1 MTACK
6 DSQATS
12 GKKAVSATLAG
23 VLAVGLVPAVALAD
37 EAVEVT
43 EEDGIT
49 ERNTTAEAIMNG
61 TIVLKAGQ
69 TAGQEFPAS
78 AAPNNYLVPTGVQ
91 PQGTTGASNQV
102 KDLGT
107 GNGWFYVPVSASGAN
122 TNFVDQDGKALKL
135 DWANKVA
142 ADAVPS
148 DGIDA
153 GEWALVAAVTASG
166 DAVVKQA
173 LTFTAQAT
181 SLANATLYEVKADA
195 TDFSDT
201 TFTYDGAAWAFGAA
215 EGDLNL
221 VLDGK
226 KLASGTDYTAKIY
239 NSQGVDI
246 TATGPKYAGTY
257 RVVIDGVASS
267 AYAGDKQIEKS
278 LTIAPLNLSSAKVYY
293 KAQQVPTTGAVTEG
307 SILADTTT
315 VNDLT
320 LEDLGLAVGTAP
332 NIDYYIQPSS
342 LTTKTVGGYAVTFTP
357 DIPSTADNAAAL
369 AGSFTGTAS
378 GTLYVTSEADLAAT
392 NFEFDGTEIGK
403 TGADDITIDYS
414 AKKPTAPIYN
424 KWDSSLIEVTDAAGE
439 ALDSSV
445 YTIQVLDSEGND
457 VGVAGLANKGSY
469 KLSVVIDPANT
480 DPAYAF
486 AGKSATMDVTVTYGE
501 VKGANIA
508 FTADGK
514 LLDGATPS
522 VEYTGSP
529 IVIGTN
535 VKFDGKDVPASEY
548 TVAITKDGKAVDQV
562 LDAGTYTITVKSDKY
577 SFEAAGNVITLTVSP
592 MAVTPVDAKDSVKVN
607 YSGTTYPTLF
617 YTGSDIAPTFTF
629 ENADGDKVEVPADS
643 YSMSYEYAEK
653 QGDAATG
660 PFKAVD
666 AINEAGTYKV
676 TLADASNKDNY
687 SVQAS
692 TPNPFILVVNDGDV
706 FIDVPAD
713 AWYSTPV
720 YKAVE
725 LDYMNG
731 YAWSQTFGP
740 NDRITRGQVACVLY
754 NMAGGNDLEFNP
766 GYDENKGVVTGFS
779 DVDGHMYYAKPIA
792 WAKQMGVINGFAG
805 TDQFGPDQNIT
816 REQFAAMLANY
827 AKKAGKFTDVDVA
840 AVLASMPDGSAVSDW
855 ARESVA
861 WAVQAKVMGNGGVID
876 PMNQIS
882 RAETAAMAVNY
893 QPERPDT
900 IIK

>member
-1 MTACK
+1 M
-6 DSQATS
+6 
-12 GKKAVSATLAG
+12 
-23 VLAVGLVPAVALAD
+23 
-37 EAVEVT
+37 
-43 EEDGIT
+43 
-49 ERNTTAEAIMNG
+49 
-61 TIVLKAGQ
+61 
-69 TAGQEFPAS
+69 
-78 AAPNNYLVPTGVQ
+78 
-91 PQGTTGASNQV
+91 
-102 KDLGT
+102 
-107 GNGWFYVPVSASGAN
+107 
-122 TNFVDQDGKALKL
+122 
-135 DWANKVA
+135 A

-392 NFEFDGTEIGK
+392 NFEFDGAEIGK

-414 AKKPTAPIYN
+414 AKKPTAPTYN

-457 VGVAGLANKGSY
+457 VGVAGL
-469 KLSVVIDPANT
+469 P
-480 DPAYAF
+480 
-486 AGKSATMDVTVTYGE
+486 
-501 VKGANIA
+501 
-508 FTADGK
+508 
-514 LLDGATPS
+514 
-522 VEYTGSP
+522 
-529 IVIGTN
+529 
-535 VKFDGKDVPASEY
+535 
-548 TVAITKDGKAVDQV
+548 
-562 LDAGTYTITVKSDKY
+562 
-577 SFEAAGNVITLTVSP
+577 
-592 MAVTPVDAKDSVKVN
+592 
-607 YSGTTYPTLF
+607 
-617 YTGSDIAPTFTF
+617 
-629 ENADGDKVEVPADS
+629 
-643 YSMSYEYAEK
+643 
-653 QGDAATG
+653 
-660 PFKAVD
+660 
-666 AINEAGTYKV
+666 
-676 TLADASNKDNY
+676 
-687 SVQAS
+687 
-692 TPNPFILVVNDGDV
+692 
-706 FIDVPAD
+706 
-713 AWYSTPV
+713 
-720 YKAVE
+720 
-725 LDYMNG
+725 
-731 YAWSQTFGP
+731 
-740 NDRITRGQVACVLY
+740 
-754 NMAGGNDLEFNP
+754 
-766 GYDENKGVVTGFS
+766 
-779 DVDGHMYYAKPIA
+779 
-792 WAKQMGVINGFAG
+792 
-805 TDQFGPDQNIT
+805 
-816 REQFAAMLANY
+816 
-827 AKKAGKFTDVDVA
+827 
-840 AVLASMPDGSAVSDW
+840 
-855 ARESVA
+855 
-861 WAVQAKVMGNGGVID
+861 
-876 PMNQIS
+876 S
-882 RAETAAMAVNY
+882 RASPPPWT
-893 QPERPDT
+893 
-900 IIK
+900 